1 MRRFLYV
8 GFILGGRAMGSLMG
22 IVKWVG
28 GTLIIVAVGVFII
41 RRVGFLNNLVFGAA
55 A

>member
-1 MRRFLYV
+1 M
-8 GFILGGRAMGSLMG
+8 GGLVG
-22 IVKWVG
+22 IVKWVA
-28 GTLIIVAVGVFII
+28 GTLVVVAVGVFII